1 MKKAIVT
8 LSVILLTAMS
18 AMAGGDKSS
27 NRYLTAKFGQNWFI
41 DAAGSINAWQG
52 NGKIDHARA
61 GLFDLGSTY
70 FKNADD
76 KLMFGGSLRVGK
88 WVSPAL
94 GLRLAV
100 DMNQA
105 TNKYV
110 GNFVFEAV
118 HADVM
123 LNLCDWFGGYKE
135 DRLYSFI
142 PYVGFGLAGN
152 ADKFFQ
158 VNGVNKEY
166 CSVFGIMNNFR
177 LGDHFGLHLDV
188 QATAPKWMIESVTAP
203 ADPYLVSFNYSAM
216 LGLTW
221 YPTGR
226 HYDICEPCP
235 EVTCPENDC
244 SKQDNMIKDLQA
256 RIAELEAGNVQAPCD
271 TVVKFV
277 EGASAEY
284 PFSIFFNRDSYQ
296 IRDGRDLVN
305 LAEIAKVAKEKGYKI
320 NLRGTCDS
328 ATATK
333 EYNQKLA
340 ENRCKKVRDE
350 LVKLGFAEKDII
362 MNPVGGVKEL
372 TPAEYDRRVLV
383 HFTNE

>member
-18 AMAGGDKSS
+18 AMAGGDKGST
-27 NRYLTAKFGQNWFI
+27 RYLTSRFSQNWFI
-41 DAAGSINAWQG
+41 DASGSLNAWQG
-52 NGKIDHARA
+52 NGKIDHARQ

-70 FKNADD
+70 FKSENDN
-76 KLMFGGSLRVGK
+76 LMFGGSLKVGK

-94 GLRLAV
+94 GVRLAV

-110 GNFVFEAV
+110 GDFVFEAA

-135 DRLYSFI
+135 NRFYSFV
-142 PYVGFGLAGN
+142 PYVGFGLAGH
-152 ADKFFQ
+152 ATDFFQ
-158 VNGVNKEY
+158 LKGINKEY
-166 CSVFGIMNNFR
+166 STFFGLMNSFR
-177 LGDHFGLHLDV
+177 LGKYFDLHLDAQV
-188 QATAPKWMIESVTAP
+188 AAPKWMIESISCP
-203 ADPYLVSFNYSAM
+203 ADPYLVSFNYSAL

-221 YPTGR
+221 NIGGR
-226 HYDICEPCP
+226 HFDVCEPCP

-244 SKQDNMIKDLQA
+244 SKQENMIKELQA
-256 RIAELEAGNVQAPCD
+256 RIAELEAGNIQAPCD
-271 TVVKFV
+271 TIVKFI
-277 EGASAEY
+277 EGATAEY

-296 IRDGRDLVN
+296 IRDGRDLIN
-305 LAEIAKVAKEKGYKI
+305 LAEIAKVAKDKGYTI

-340 ENRCKKVRDE
+340 ENRCKKVKDE
-350 LVKLGFAEKDII
+350 LMKLGVAEKNIEI
-362 MNPVGGVKEL
+362 NAVGGVKEL
-372 TPAEYDRRVLV
+372 TPTEYDRRVLI
-383 HFTNE
+383 HFTNK

>member
-18 AMAGGDKSS
+18 AMAGGDKTS

-52 NGKIDHARA
+52 SDRSSLID
-61 GLFDLGSTY
+61 FNTMY
-70 FKNADD
+70 FKNTQN
-76 KLMFGGSLRVGK
+76 KLMFGGSVRVGK
-88 WVSPAL
+88 WVTPAL
-94 GLRLAV
+94 GLRVAV
-100 DMNQA
+100 DINQA
-105 TNKYV
+105 TNRF
-110 GNFVFEAV
+110 GDFVFEAA

-123 LNLCDWFGGYKE
+123 LNLCDWFGGYRE
-135 DRLYSFI
+135 DRIYSLV
-142 PYVGFGLAGN
+142 PYVGFGVAGHGS
-152 ADKFFQ
+152 KFFQ
-158 VNGVNKEY
+158 VKDLNKEY
-166 CSVFGIMNNFR
+166 CGVFGIMNNFR
-177 LGDHFGLHLDV
+177 LGKYFALHLDA
-188 QATAPKWMIESVTAP
+188 QATAPKWMIETTQNMP
-203 ADPYLVSFNYSAM
+203 ADPKLVHFDFAGM

-221 YPTGR
+221 NIGGR
-226 HYDICEPCP
+226 HFDVCEPCP

-244 SKQDNMIKDLQA
+244 SKQDNMIKELQA
-256 RIAELEAGNVQAPCD
+256 RISELEAAGGNVQAPCD

-296 IRDGRDLVN
+296 IRDGRDLIN
-305 LAEIAKVAKEKGYKI
+305 LAEIAKVAKEKGYTI

-340 ENRCKKVRDE
+340 ENRCNKVKDE
-350 LVKLGFAEKDII
+350 LVKLGVNEKNIEI
-362 MNPVGGVKEL
+362 NAVGGVKEL
-372 TPAEYDRRVLV
+372 TPAEYDRRVLI
-383 HFTNE
+383 HFTNK

>member
-18 AMAGGDKSS
+18 AMAGGDRTS

-52 NGKIDHARA
+52 SDRSSLID
-61 GLFDLGSTY
+61 FSTLY
-70 FKNADD
+70 KKNSQD
-76 KLMFGGSLRVGK
+76 KLMFGGSVRVGK
-88 WVSPAL
+88 WVTPAI
-94 GLRLAV
+94 GLRVAV

-105 TNKYV
+105 TNRF
-110 GNFVFEAV
+110 GDFVFEAA

-123 LNLCDWFGGYKE
+123 LNLCDWLGGYKE
-135 DRLYSFI
+135 DRIYSLV
-142 PYVGFGLAGN
+142 PYVGFGVAGHG
-152 ADKFFQ
+152 DDFFQ
-158 VNGVNKEY
+158 VKGLNKEY
-166 CSVFGIMNNFR
+166 CGVLGLMNNFR
-177 LGDHFGLHLDV
+177 LGKYFALHLDA
-188 QATAPKWMIESVTAP
+188 QATAPKWSIESLNAP
-203 ADPYLVSFNYSAM
+203 YDNRLLHFDFAGM

-221 YPTGR
+221 NIGGR
-226 HYDICEPCP
+226 HFDVCEPCP
-235 EVTCPENDC
+235 EVNCPENDC
-244 SKQDNMIKDLQA
+244 SKQDNMIKELQA

-277 EGASAEY
+277 EGATAEY
-284 PFSIFFNRDSYQ
+284 PFSIFFNKDSYQ

-305 LAEIAKVAKEKGYKI
+305 LAEIAKVAKDKGYTI

-340 ENRCKKVRDE
+340 ENRCKKVKDE
-350 LVKLGFAEKDII
+350 LVKLGVAEKNIEI
-362 MNPVGGVKEL
+362 NAVGGVKEL
-372 TPAEYDRRVLV
+372 TPTEYDRRVLI
-383 HFTNE
+383 HFSK